1 MMRGTDWDLWI
12 GLGEY
17 CHLNNVKP
25 SRSVNKGYLSTYLVV
40 WFGFVFF
47 FFVSLQFF
55 GNFQCT
61 SLTFP

>member
-1 MMRGTDWDLWI
+1 MVRGTDWDLWI

-25 SRSVNKGYLSTYLVV
+25 SRSVNKGYLSTYLV
-40 WFGFVFF
+40 FFVLFCF
-47 FFVSLQFF
+47 VLVSLQFF